1 MSKQYRIYLDG
12 FYLEEL
18 VVYKGSYRFV
28 GELLVDYLRD
38 NPGLRVPA
46 DLLDD
51 DSFKKAFFKETDFT
65 KSGPAILTLAEN
77 GLIHVTYGR
86 AVLEATYDDPT
97 VESLYLLSVLD
108 GYNHIPPHPLQI
120 ILKSYGRLDKS
131 MMFLDKKRMYVELF
145 IEYLK
150 NESLLYTSIDLED
163 GESYKKLFVDG
174 TDFNLWGDVLFT
186 LTDEG
191 FTIKEIDFHNNYVE
205 LRTSNPDLQ
214 VAAMGDIPRILHRQA
229 LNKQ

>member
-1 MSKQYRIYLDG
+1 MNKQYRIYLDG

-18 VVYKGSYRFV
+18 VEYKDSYRFV
-28 GELLVDYLRD
+28 GELLVEYLWD
-38 NPGLRVPA
+38 NPELKVPA
-46 DLLDD
+46 DLLDGD
-51 DSFKKAFFKETDFT
+51 TFKKAFFKGTDFT
-65 KSGPAILTLAEN
+65 STGPALITIADI

-86 AVLEATYDDPT
+86 AVVEASYDDPN
-97 VESLYLLSVLD
+97 VQSLYLLSVLD
-108 GYNHIPPHPLQI
+108 GYNHVPPHPLQI

-131 MMFLDKKRMYVELF
+131 MMFLDKKRMYAELF

-150 NESLLYTSIDLED
+150 NESLLYTSADLED

-191 FTIKEIDFHNNYVE
+191 FTINEIDFHNDYVG
-205 LRTSNPDLQ
+205 LRTENPDLQ
-214 VAAMGDIPRILHRQA
+214 VFAMGDIPRILHRQA
-229 LNKQ
+229 LK

>member
-1 MSKQYRIYLDG
+1 MSNQYRIYLDD

-28 GELLVDYLRD
+28 GELLIEYLSG
-38 NPGLRVPA
+38 NPDLQVPA

-51 DSFKKAFFKETDFT
+51 DSFKNAFHQGTDFT
-65 KSGPAILTLAEN
+65 STGPALLTLVD
-77 GLIHVTYGR
+77 GRFTVRYGR
-86 AVLEATYDDPT
+86 EALESTYDNPN

-108 GYNHIPPHPLQI
+108 GYNHVPPHPLQI

-150 NESLLYTSIDLED
+150 NESLLYTSADLED

-186 LTDEG
+186 LTDDG
-191 FTIKEIDFHNNYVE
+191 FTIKEIDFHNNYVD
-205 LRTSNPDLQ
+205 LRTENPDIQ

-229 LNKQ
+229 LK

>member
-1 MSKQYRIYLDG
+1 MNKRYRIYLDG

-28 GELLVDYLRD
+28 GELLVEYLWD
-38 NPGLRVPA
+38 VPDLQVPA

-51 DSFKKAFFKETDFT
+51 DSFKKAFHQGTDLT
-65 KSGPAILTLAEN
+65 STGPAILTLVD
-77 GLIHVTYGR
+77 GRFTVHYGR
-86 AVLEATYDDPT
+86 EALESTYSDPT
-97 VESLYLLSVLD
+97 VESLYLLAVLD
-108 GYNHIPPHPLQI
+108 GYNHAREVPKQF

-150 NESLLYTSIDLED
+150 NESLLYTSADLED

-186 LTDEG
+186 LTDDG
-191 FTIKEIDFHNNYVE
+191 FTIKEIDFHNNYVD
-205 LRTSNPDLQ
+205 LRTENPDIQ

-229 LNKQ
+229 LK